1 MGVIGSG
8 IADKLAKKAT
18 SEDLLRIPGLILP
31 VALKRVYALL
41 LKIRLDKPVTID
53 KALPGPYTKSIYDAL
68 THKKA
73 VILYQL
79 RTGKS
84 RLKSYLI
91 KIGAAELELCECGR
105 RLETARYFL
114 FECLRWNEL
123 RTALREVVG
132 SR

>member
-18 SEDLLRIPGLILP
+18 SEDLPRIPGLILP

-68 THKKA
+68 TYKKA
-73 VILYQL
+73 AILCQL

-84 RLKSYLI
+84 RLKSYLA
-91 KIGAAELELCECGR
+91 KTGAAESELCECGR
-105 RLETARYFL
+105 RPETARHFL
-114 FECLRWNEL
+114 FECSRWNEL
-123 RTALREVVG
+123 RTALREVAG
-132 SR
+132 S